1 MLNAESRKDEFISEC
16 DGLKISTLT
25 AVPNGE
31 IKGILQ
37 IVHGMCEYKERYTHF
52 MDYMAGRGFITVIH
66 DNRGHGKSILN
77 DDDLGFFYEGGG
89 IGYVEDIA
97 QLNKIIKSEF
107 SNLPYFLLGHSMG
120 SLGVRAFIK
129 KYDSLINGLFV
140 CGSPCFD
147 KFSNIGMAIESAIA
161 HKLGEHY
168 RSEKIASIMEANF
181 NKNFGDI
188 PHSWIC
194 SDSEIIDKYNAD
206 PLCNFTFT
214 LNGYEALLYLI
225 SETYSENG
233 WNILNPAMPIRF
245 ISGMDD
251 PCMVSEKKFY
261 NAIELLKTVGYIN
274 VSGDLFSDM
283 RHEILNEK
291 NNIIVYNYIAENLL
305 SWIDKK

>member
-1 MLNAESRKDEFISEC
+1 MLNAESENGEFISES
-16 DGLKISTLT
+16 DGLKISTLK
-25 AVPNGE
+25 AVPHGE

-37 IVHGMCEYKERYTHF
+37 IVHGMCEYKERYTDF
-52 MDYMAGRGFITVIH
+52 MDYMASRGFITVIH

-77 DDDLGFFYEGGG
+77 NDDLGYFYEGGG
-89 IGYVEDIA
+89 AGYVEDIA
-97 QLNKIIKSEF
+97 QLNKITKSEF
-107 SNLPYFLLGHSMG
+107 GEMPYFLLGHSMG

-129 KYDSLINGLFV
+129 KYDSMINGLFV

-147 KFSNIGMAIESAIA
+147 KFSSIGMAIESAIA
-161 HKLGEHY
+161 NKLGEYY
-168 RSEKIASIMEANF
+168 RSDKISGIMEANF
-181 NKNFGDI
+181 NRKFGDI

-194 SDSEIIDKYNAD
+194 SDAEIVDKYNAD

-225 SETYSENG
+225 NETYSENG
-233 WNILNPAMPIRF
+233 WNIVNPAMPIRF

-251 PCMVSEKKFY
+251 PCIVSEKKFH
-261 NAIELLKTVGYIN
+261 NAVELLKTVGYIN

-291 NNIIVYNYIAENLL
+291 NNTVVYNYIAENLL
-305 SWIDKK
+305 SWID